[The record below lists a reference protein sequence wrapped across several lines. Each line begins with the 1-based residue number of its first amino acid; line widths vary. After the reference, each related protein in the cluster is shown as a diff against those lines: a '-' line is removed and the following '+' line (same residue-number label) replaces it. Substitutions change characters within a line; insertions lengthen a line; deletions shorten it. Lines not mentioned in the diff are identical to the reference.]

1 MRARQEICVRRRWD
15 FDHAHASSSSLDSL
29 SFRRTGRQVSLGGVV
44 GVAEHAAEEG
54 AHSFL
59 RTAPNEPVATIR
71 SRTHQPAYRDPSTQ
85 QMAAFTF
92 RCVPF
97 TLMAVWDT
105 GLRTPQ
111 VVSTAGRSG
120 LRAPSIVT
128 AQLPRASLSARGSL
142 FL

>member
-1 MRARQEICVRRRWD
+1 MHMPPAPVSILFLSEERDARSASV
-15 FDHAHASSSSLDSL
+15 ASSEWQNTRQ
-29 SFRRTGRQVSLGGVV
+29 RRAPIRFS
-44 GVAEHAAEEG
+44 APH
-54 AHSFL
+54 

-128 AQLPRASLSARGSL
+128 AQLPRASLSAHDSL